1 MSNFAFTYVFY
12 GWPLPKYITVSVDTS
27 GFRYSREAELL
38 ATSNTSEESA
48 RGEEK

>member
-1 MSNFAFTYVFY
+1 MSSLDGPYLHNS
-12 GWPLPKYITVSVDTS
+12 IRVDTS

>member
-1 MSNFAFTYVFY
+1 MSNFFY
-12 GWPLPKYITVSVDTS
+12 LCLLWMALTYITVSVDTS